1 MEKFKLKQWGLP
13 RTISD
18 HCPVLLKEDDR
29 NWGPK
34 PFKFFNAWL
43 SNPKCLQLMEKAW
56 VESNESGWAGFKI
69 HKKLKSMKDTLKVW
83 AKEEFGE
90 LQTKLEKVELE
101 LHELDIRAENGN
113 LEGDGKEMRKKLRA
127 EMWKL
132 TRTIDRMWWQKSRV
146 KWHLFGDKNTRFYHI
161 MASSRQ
167 RRNSLNSLWVND
179 TLVEDP
185 ILIRQAVFMH
195 LKGLYEE
202 DRVFR
207 PFTIDRFGDTISEVM
222 ANQLVAEF
230 TEEEVWN
237 NIKSCDGNKAPGPDG
252 FNMLSIKKGWRF
264 MKKDI
269 MVFLG
274 EFHRN
279 NKLTKSLNST
289 FITLI
294 PKVDNPMGLT
304 DFRPISL
311 IGIMYKILSKVLAS
325 RIKMTIPVVVG
336 EVQSAFSGGKNIQD
350 GILIANEVVEE
361 WKRCRKRG
369 LIIKLDFEK
378 AFDKLNW
385 NYLLKIMERMG
396 FPSKWREWIQ
406 ECLSSARVSVLIN

>member
-1 MEKFKLKQWGLP
+1 
-13 RTISD
+13 
-18 HCPVLLKEDDR
+18 
-29 NWGPK
+29 
-34 PFKFFNAWL
+34 
-43 SNPKCLQLMEKAW
+43 
-56 VESNESGWAGFKI
+56 
-69 HKKLKSMKDTLKVW
+69 
-83 AKEEFGE
+83 
-90 LQTKLEKVELE
+90 
-101 LHELDIRAENGN
+101 
-113 LEGDGKEMRKKLRA
+113 
-127 EMWKL
+127 
-132 TRTIDRMWWQKSRV
+132 
-146 KWHLFGDKNTRFYHI
+146 
-161 MASSRQ
+161 
-167 RRNSLNSLWVND
+167 
-179 TLVEDP
+179 
-185 ILIRQAVFMH
+185 
-195 LKGLYEE
+195 
-202 DRVFR
+202 
-207 PFTIDRFGDTISEVM
+207 
-222 ANQLVAEF
+222 
-230 TEEEVWN
+230 
-237 NIKSCDGNKAPGPDG
+237 
-252 FNMLSIKKGWRF
+252 

-279 NKLTKSLNST
+279 NSLTKSLNST

-311 IGIMYKILSKVLAS
+311 IGIVYKILSKVLAS

-396 FPSKWREWIQ
+396 FPSKWREWVQ
-406 ECLSSARVSVLIN
+406 ECLSSARVSVLINGSPCDEFEMHKGVRQGDPLSPFLFIIAAEGLNWMIKKAEADGLVSGMPMGIDGPVITHLQFADDTLVFCLPKLEEVSTIKWLLIEFEAMSGLKINFQKTVMCGIGIEMTELQPLANVLNCQIQKLPIKYLGLPLGANPRLKSTWKPIIEKIKA